1 MNQIGNVLKD
11 PLYFNWWCILT
22 KNKILCIGRD
32 YYVLQGL
39 CILCL
44 TPLSTIFQLYRGSQ
58 FYGWR
63 KLEYPLK
70 TTDLPQVTD
79 KLYRVPLAMIG
90 IKTHNF
96 SDDQHWLHEINIT
109 RNVLVSIEI
118 LNMRLLQFIDQISL
132 YQVPIQVDI
141 SSENILKPKI
151 KEEQTI

>member
-1 MNQIGNVLKD
+1 M
-11 PLYFNWWCILT
+11 
-22 KNKILCIGRD
+22 CIGKD

-63 KLEYPLK
+63 KPEYPLK

-79 KLYRVPLAMIG
+79 KLYRAPLAMIG
-90 IKTHNF
+90 INTHNF
-96 SDDQHWLHEINIT
+96 SDDQHEINIT

-132 YQVPIQVDI
+132 YQVPMQIDI
-141 SSENILKPKI
+141 ASENILKPKI
-151 KEEQTI
+151 KEGQTI